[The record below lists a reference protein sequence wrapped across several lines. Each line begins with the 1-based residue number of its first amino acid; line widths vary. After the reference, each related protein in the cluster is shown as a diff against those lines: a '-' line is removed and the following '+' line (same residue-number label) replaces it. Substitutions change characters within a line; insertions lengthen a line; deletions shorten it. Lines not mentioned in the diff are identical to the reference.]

1 MGLTVE
7 RKLEFRW
14 RLFQKNIK
22 KFGIAK
28 PWVPEESSQSGV
40 RIE

>member
-14 RLFQKNIK
+14 RLLQKKTKN
-22 KFGIAK
+22 FGIAK
-28 PWVPEESSQSGV
+28 PWVPEESSQKGM